1 MLGETSMEKRQQTG
15 YKTPLSF
22 VLISVTRAECPSK
35 QVDILLP
42 QEQVLE
48 IIFYNFLNG
57 ILLRLLLIF
66 AYSSHIEWKI
76 SQKRFTTLSLTFVA

>member
-22 VLISVTRAECPSK
+22 VLISATRAECPSK

-48 IIFYNFLNG
+48 IIFYNF
-57 ILLRLLLIF
+57 
-66 AYSSHIEWKI
+66 
-76 SQKRFTTLSLTFVA
+76 